1 MLHGP
6 LFMVYAVL
14 LCWTVFFACVVSARV
29 RGLRNVGIAALVI
42 VGLAAPFFVGFVD
55 AVITWLAMGVGGGLL
70 YFGWELWSYYSEGRR
85 IGEPFPRLRVLLH
98 ALVLWPIMIPEAVE
112 YFGAALG
119 ILKTRIER
127 QE

>member
-1 MLHGP
+1 
-6 LFMVYAVL
+6 MVYTAI

-42 VGLAAPFFVGFVD
+42 VGLVAPFCVGFTD
-55 AVITWLAMGVGGGLL
+55 AVVTWLSFGVVGGLL
-70 YFGWELWSYYSEGRR
+70 YFTWELWSYYSEGRR
-85 IGEPFPRLRVLLH
+85 IGEPFPRINVVLH
-98 ALVLWPIMIPEAVE
+98 GLVLWPVMIPEAIE